1 MARCPIDGSY
11 AKVIYLR
18 DDEIPGIKNP
28 LGMWRPIAL
37 QCEKGH
43 TFDAVYEYNPYY
55 EYEELVGFR
64 DPDTGKVY
72 TPRQVK
78 YYERDVRRIA
88 YLRKTGFKEIEPL
101 IRRVAKMAAEE
112 VMKVQTEELASRIV
126 AKITRLGIRKV
137 FTDRDI
143 FRLILDITDA
153 VKDSILND
161 PEFIEKLKRLLSGKK
176 E

>member
-28 LGMWRPIAL
+28 LGMWRPIAIE
-37 QCEKGH
+37 CESGH
-43 TFDAVYEYNPYY
+43 VLDAVYEYNP
-55 EYEELVGFR
+55 ELDYEELVGFR
-64 DPDTGKVY
+64 DPETGKIY
-72 TPRQVK
+72 TPRQAK
-78 YYERDVRRIA
+78 FYERGAARIA
-88 YLRKTGFKEIEPL
+88 YYRKYGFKEYEAL

-112 VMKVQTEELASRIV
+112 VIKIETAELAQRV
-126 AKITRLGIRKV
+126 LEKITRLGIRKV

-143 FRLILDITDA
+143 FRLIMDISDA

-161 PEFIEKLKRLLSGKK
+161 PEFIEKLRKLLSGEEK
-176 E
+176 